1 MYWSLLEA
9 GLALIAACLPSL
21 SVLFAK
27 RSLASVISSVRSA
40 LSLRSLRN
48 KDTYHSQQSA
58 SGQDLRTGSYKE
70 MPDDQ
75 STASHVNMVAKD
87 SLGIESFAMGDL
99 EGGHIDS
106 VRGEGI
112 HVKNEL
118 TQEGRVV

>member
-1 MYWSLLEA
+1 MYWALLEA

-40 LSLRSLRN
+40 LSLRSLRSQN
-48 KDTYHSQQSA
+48 TRRSQQSA
-58 SGQDLRTGSYKE
+58 NGRNLQNGPYKE

-75 STASHVNMVAKD
+75 STASHVKMVPKD
-87 SLGIESFAMGDL
+87 SLGIESFAMVDV
-99 EGGHIDS
+99 EGGHIDTL
-106 VRGEGI
+106 RAREI

-118 TQEGRVV
+118 TQEDRIV